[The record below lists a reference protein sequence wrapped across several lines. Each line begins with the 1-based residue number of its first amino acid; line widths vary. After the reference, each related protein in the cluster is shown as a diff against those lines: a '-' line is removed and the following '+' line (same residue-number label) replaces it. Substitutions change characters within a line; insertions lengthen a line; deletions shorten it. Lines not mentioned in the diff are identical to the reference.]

1 MRYRPPS
8 SGGSYIAAT
17 LVVCACVALCFLIV
31 IFFSKNPQSEVPVAT
46 VAILA
51 VVFVSVAIGVSSVEL
66 PSVGFRFPWRRKRKV
81 IRYELRRKRI
91 EPPPVPGTESDR
103 YGQSTWVPAD
113 SRSREMR

>member
-1 MRYRPPS
+1 MS
-8 SGGSYIAAT
+8 
-17 LVVCACVALCFLIV
+17 
-31 IFFSKNPQSEVPVAT
+31 FSKNPQLEVPVAG

-51 VVFVSVAIGVSSVEL
+51 VVFASVAIGAFSVEL
-66 PSVGFRFPWRRKRKV
+66 PSIGFRLPWRRKPKV

-113 SRSREMR
+113 SRSRETR